1 MEVECPLIGSCFC
14 HFWFKSRKSSVFFF
28 SKGAIFN
35 KVSIPRCFI
44 FLKIGS
50 GWITLVSDGPIAH
63 FQVVSEI
70 VWCILE
76 VSSQTKPSFSLMT
89 WLHLKYSTRV
99 SLLKCILLSDY
110 IFSRITLLGL
120 KKQSL
125 WRALKH
131 TVSWVFLTK
140 LFYKDSPMLPKPYFQ
155 IFEFSI
161 FIYVPYFSK
170 YSLPIKIKKQ
180 GLF

>member
-14 HFWFKSRKSSVFFF
+14 HFWFKSRKSSVFF

-89 WLHLKYSTRV
+89 WLHLKYSKRV
-99 SLLKCILLSDY
+99 SLLKCIFLPDY

-140 LFYKDSPMLPKPYFQ
+140 LFSKDSPMLPKPYFQ

-161 FIYVPYFSK
+161 FIYVPYFSMTNIQFWTIHC
-170 YSLPIKIKKQ
+170 P
-180 GLF
+180 